1 MTEHL
6 AITEMTTAT
15 KTELVTLQLT
25 AEQAVTV
32 FAALQKANTICR
44 EKASFFLDLHESAQ
58 SGPVTKAEAWK
69 TFRKWEQ
76 HENETVQVIDLLNA
90 TGVEL
95 GFSAFQRFS

>member
-1 MTEHL
+1 MREHL
-6 AITEMTTAT
+6 AITDMTNAT
-15 KTELVTLQLT
+15 KPELVTLQLT

-44 EKASFFLDLHESAQ
+44 DKELFYLNLHESAQ

-69 TFRKWEQ
+69 TYRKWEQ
-76 HENETVQVIDLLNA
+76 HENETAQVIDLLSA